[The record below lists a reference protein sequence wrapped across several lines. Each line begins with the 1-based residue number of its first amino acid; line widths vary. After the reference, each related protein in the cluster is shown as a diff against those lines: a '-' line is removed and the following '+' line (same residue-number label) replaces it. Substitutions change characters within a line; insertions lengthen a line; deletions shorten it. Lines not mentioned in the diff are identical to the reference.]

1 MLSGETIWRAGERA
15 AVIVVVSGVLTFSGP
30 VAHAQ
35 GSGETATKIIP
46 QIAVGAF
53 DGNALRYKTVIQVVN
68 EAGTAATVS
77 GNFYNQDGTAST
89 LVLTTNLS
97 TLPTVTGSFTS
108 VNLPPNS
115 VLIITAA
122 TAPSLTVNWAKI
134 VSTGGTVS
142 ASAYFDLTNGAGT
155 LLQSRAGVSASEAGL
170 SRFTIPRVRNVGD
183 GLDVGFALVNT
194 GTASATLAATLRSA
208 TGSALATRNL
218 TLAAGAHTAAFAKDF
233 FALTGETAGTNYSFI
248 VFESASAQFAA
259 TALAIEG
266 GALASFPISVP
277 QSVTAAGELADGSV
291 TAAKLAAGQV
301 VKSINSLKDN
311 VTLIAGTNVTITP
324 AGNGLSISAAGSTAN
339 LNVTT
344 DSATLFRTALGA
356 GALTS
361 NTTGSFNTAT
371 GAEALYS
378 NTTGFENVASG
389 YQSLY
394 SNSVGN
400 GNTASGN
407 RALYSN
413 TGNYNTANGDRALYF
428 NTTGLANTANGAAAL
443 YFNTTGNYNM
453 ADGYRALYSNTTG
466 SGNTASGYQALYANV
481 TGLDNTASGYRAL
494 YSNTNGDSNTA
505 TGYQALSANTTGD
518 LNTATGYQAL
528 NGNTSGNGNTASG
541 YQALNSNTTG
551 GSNTSTGYQALAA
564 NTTGGSNTA
573 NGYRALDG
581 NSTGGFNTATGY
593 QALDSNTTGFY
604 NTAAGG
610 GALNNNTSGANN
622 TAIGYNADVSTGN
635 LTNATAIGNGA
646 TVNASNKVR
655 LGNSAVT
662 VIEGQVAFSFAS
674 DRTRKENFR
683 PVDTEDVLRKIQNLE
698 VTSWNYIGNDPK
710 QFRHYGP
717 MAQDFF
723 AAFGHDE
730 VGTIGTPT
738 TLTSG
743 DIDGILMLAMKA
755 VEKRTAELRQE
766 NELLKA
772 ALEELKAEVKSLL
785 R

>member
-1 MLSGETIWRAGERA
+1 MLDGKTIRIAGARA
-15 AVIVVVSGVLTFSGP
+15 ALMAVVFGVFTFRAP

-35 GSGETATKIIP
+35 GTGETVTKIIP

-53 DGNALRYKTVIQVVN
+53 DGNALKYKTVIQVVN

-89 LVLTTNLS
+89 LLLTTNLS

-108 VNLPPNS
+108 VNLPANS
-115 VLIITAA
+115 VMIITAA
-122 TAPSLTVNWAKI
+122 TAPSLTVNWARI

-155 LLQSRAGVSASEAGL
+155 LLQSRAGVSASEAIL

-183 GLDVGFALVNT
+183 GLDVGFAIVNT

-208 TGSALATRNL
+208 TGTALATRNL
-218 TLAAGAHTAAFAKDF
+218 TLAPGTHTAAFARDF
-233 FALTGETAGTNYSFI
+233 FALTGETTGTNYSFI
-248 VFESASAQFAA
+248 AFESPSAQFAA
-259 TALAIEG
+259 TALAIESG
-266 GALASFPISVP
+266 SMASFPISVP
-277 QSVTAAGELADGSV
+277 SSVTAAGELPDGSV

-311 VTLIAGTNVTITP
+311 VTLIAGTNITITP
-324 AGNGLSISAAGSTAN
+324 SGNGLTISASGGATN
-339 LNVTT
+339 PNVTT
-344 DSATLFRTALGA
+344 DSATLFRTALGS

-361 NTTGSFNTAT
+361 NTTGSFNTAI

-378 NTTGFENVASG
+378 NTTGFENVANG

-394 SNSVGN
+394 FNSVGN
-400 GNTASGN
+400 GNTAS
-407 RALYSN
+407 
-413 TGNYNTANGDRALYF
+413 
-428 NTTGLANTANGAAAL
+428 
-443 YFNTTGNYNM
+443 
-453 ADGYRALYSNTTG
+453 GYRALYSNTTG

-494 YSNTNGDSNTA
+494 YSSTTGDSNTA
-505 TGYQALSANTTGD
+505 NGYQALSANTTGD

-541 YQALNSNTTG
+541 YQALSSNTSG
-551 GSNTSTGYQALAA
+551 GSNTATGYQALSA
-564 NTTGGSNTA
+564 NSTGGSNTA
-573 NGYRALDG
+573 SGYRALDG

-593 QALDSNTTGFY
+593 QALDSNTSGFY
-604 NTAAGG
+604 NTASGG

-622 TAIGYNADVSTGN
+622 TAVGYNADVSTGN

-646 TVNASNKVR
+646 TVNASNKIR
-655 LGNSAVT
+655 LGNTAVT
-662 VIEGQVAFSFAS
+662 VIEGQVAFTFAS
-674 DRTRKENFR
+674 DRTKKENFR
-683 PVDTEDVLRKIQNLE
+683 PVDAEDVLSKIQNLE

-710 QFRHYGP
+710 QYRHYGP

-743 DIDGILMLAMKA
+743 DIDGILILAMKA
-755 VEKRTAELRQE
+755 VEKRTAELRHV

-772 ALEELKAEVKSLL
+772 AVEELRAEVKSLQ